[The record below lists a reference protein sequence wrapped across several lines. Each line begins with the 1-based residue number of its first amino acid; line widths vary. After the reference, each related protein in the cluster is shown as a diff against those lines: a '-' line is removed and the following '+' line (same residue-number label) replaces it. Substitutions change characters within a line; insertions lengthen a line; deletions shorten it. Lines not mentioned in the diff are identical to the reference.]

1 MLMKKF
7 ILCVITL
14 AGALTAQAKALPQ
27 PLIETEDSKYAYL
40 TFETTDGAK
49 ASVSVSSLSLSINGN
64 TLTAGSKSFVISNL
78 SKMYFSATDE
88 SNTTGISQM
97 EDKDAN
103 FDDSTEIYDLQ
114 GKKIKKDQVKKGAY
128 IVKKKDKTY
137 KIVVR

>member
-27 PLIETEDSKYAYL
+27 PLTETEDSKYAYL

-49 ASVSVSSLSLSINGN
+49 ASVSVASLTLSINGN
-64 TLTAGSKSFVISNL
+64 TLTVGAMTFVISNL
-78 SKMYFSATDE
+78 SKMYFTATDE
-88 SNTTGISQM
+88 SNTTGVSQM
-97 EDKDAN
+97 DAENVN
-103 FDDSTEIYDLQ
+103 FDHSTDIYDLQ
-114 GKKIKKDQVKKGAY
+114 GKKIKKEQMRKGAY
-128 IVKKKDKTY
+128 IVKTKDKTY